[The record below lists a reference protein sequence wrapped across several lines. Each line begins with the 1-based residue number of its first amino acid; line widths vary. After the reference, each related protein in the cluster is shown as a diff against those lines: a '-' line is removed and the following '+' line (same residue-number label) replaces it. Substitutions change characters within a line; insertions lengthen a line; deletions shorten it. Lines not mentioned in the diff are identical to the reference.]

1 MFCKVL
7 NFSPQ
12 IEIRFFF
19 HPTDIFTRLFWLQ
32 TNHQISRFYGKKKV
46 KKYSEDNSDL
56 SSIKYFCV
64 LIKGLSI

>member
-1 MFCKVL
+1 MFCKGL
-7 NFSPQ
+7 NFPPQ

-19 HPTDIFTRLFWLQ
+19 SPDRYFYPAFLTA
-32 TNHQISRFYGKKKV
+32 NKSPNISILWEKKV

-64 LIKGLSI
+64 LIKGFSI